1 MGAGLKRDVCLQICG
16 LSKNQFYHQSSGKK
30 RGRKKTRY
38 TLQLVEGEEVKK
50 LNSLVIEDIKE
61 IFKDPNADY
70 GYHKITSD
78 LQILGWFINHKKVYR
93 LMKSNQ
99 LLRPKPKREAKNYV
113 KYRILCPN
121 GPLRLLEQ
129 DIKQVWLEGQGRYA
143 YILTIIVVFSR
154 FVLHRAVGLQMK
166 QADVKAAWLSV
177 IENWLEPL
185 NVLAWEVDIE
195 VRNDNGPQFRAIKL
209 QDFMRKNSFTQ
220 TFTHPYTPQENGHV
234 ESFHAILGRS
244 LEGKIFENLHELIK
258 DLDIFYLFYN
268 YRRIHNSIC
277 KLPPALF
284 WQQWNKKNVER
295 LVVDEKKRKVR
306 FKLNIGRQY
315 LRKFEPAGN
324 ESRKGVLS
332 VIFEGSTPE
341 KIKSKSEES

>member
-1 MGAGLKRDVCLQICG
+1 M
-16 LSKNQFYHQSSGKK
+16 
-30 RGRKKTRY
+30 
-38 TLQLVEGEEVKK
+38 
-50 LNSLVIEDIKE
+50 
-61 IFKDPNADY
+61 
-70 GYHKITSD
+70 
-78 LQILGWFINHKKVYR
+78 
-93 LMKSNQ
+93 
-99 LLRPKPKREAKNYV
+99 
-113 KYRILCPN
+113 
-121 GPLRLLEQ
+121 
-129 DIKQVWLEGQGRYA
+129 
-143 YILTIIVVFSR
+143 
-154 FVLHRAVGLQMK
+154 LHRAVGLQMK

-209 QDFMRKNSFTQ
+209 QDFMRKNSFSQ

-244 LEGKIFENLHELIK
+244 LEGKVFENLHELIK
-258 DLDIFYLFYN
+258 DLNTFYLFYN
-268 YRRIHNSIC
+268 YRRIHGSIC

-315 LRKFEPAGN
+315 LCKFEPAGN
-324 ESRKGVLS
+324 ENQKGVLS

-341 KIKSKSEES
+341 KIKSKLEES